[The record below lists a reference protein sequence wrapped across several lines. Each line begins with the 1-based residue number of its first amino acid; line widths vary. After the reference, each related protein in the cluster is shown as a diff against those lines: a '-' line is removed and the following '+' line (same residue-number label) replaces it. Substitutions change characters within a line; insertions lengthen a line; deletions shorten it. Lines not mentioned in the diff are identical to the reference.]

1 MGHHNIRFVGDP
13 YSNHGVWS
21 PPTSRANFCE
31 EDYNIT
37 FYLAEFINALTNV
50 TYVYLALR
58 AMYGPSHRR
67 RDGGRRRLLRPSWD
81 FMSAS
86 LLVLGL
92 GSFLFHATLRQTLE
106 FVDEFSMLGLTWS
119 MLHASLT
126 ARQPRARARAISVL
140 LAAAYLSFAVF
151 YLGAPQIIYQV
162 YAFTSSLALLLL
174 RTFYVLH
181 WADAGF
187 PEDKRRDWV
196 RRTWK
201 AVATSV
207 LGYVLWII
215 DFEHCAQL
223 RAWRRSLGLPW
234 AFLLELHGWWHI
246 LTAIGAGQSMQVAR
260 EARAEVEELQ
270 EKAKAQ

>member
-1 MGHHNIRFVGDP
+1 MGHHNIQFVGDP
-13 YSNHGVWS
+13 FSNHGVWS

-58 AMYGPSHRR
+58 AMYRPSS
-67 RDGGRRRLLRPSWD
+67 RDPGRSNLLRPSWD

-86 LLVLGL
+86 LFVLGV

-126 ARQPRARARAISVL
+126 ARQSPRRARVISVG
-140 LAAAYLSFAVF
+140 LAVAYLSFAVF
-151 YLGAPQIIYQV
+151 YLWAPKIIYQV
-162 YAFTSSLALLLL
+162 YAFSTSLAVLLL
-174 RTFYVLH
+174 RTFYVFH
-181 WADAGF
+181 WAETGF
-187 PEDKRRDWV
+187 PEEKRRDWV

-201 AVATSV
+201 AVATSL
-207 LGYVLWII
+207 LGYMLWII

-223 RAWRRSLGLPW
+223 RAWRESLGLPW

-246 LTAIGAGQSMQVAR
+246 LTAIGASQSMQVAR
-260 EARAEVEELQ
+260 EARAEVER
-270 EKAKAQ
+270 EKAQ